1 MHDVLVVGIPLLAIV
16 AGILFNRQDSRE
28 IREEIREIRQ
38 ELSALKTEMQ
48 KEFREFYA
56 TQRIHDY
63 RLENL
68 EQSKKGEK

>member
-56 TQRIHDY
+56 T
-63 RLENL
+63 
-68 EQSKKGEK
+68 